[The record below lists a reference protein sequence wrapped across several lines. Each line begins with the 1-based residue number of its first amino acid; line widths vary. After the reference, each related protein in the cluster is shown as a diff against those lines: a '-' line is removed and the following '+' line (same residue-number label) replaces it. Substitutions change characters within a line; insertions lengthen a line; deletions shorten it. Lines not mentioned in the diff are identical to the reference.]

1 MQNSQTQNTFNKDT
15 VYDISKHDQFAF
27 YLNQHN
33 QIRPKQIKKIDIP
46 ALIRGNRMVELNE
59 IFQNLAREDFEE
71 NEAFDLEND
80 EYKLIKS
87 YQVLMQYMLFSV
99 NNLTRKHQKLQEV
112 TSKQIQYNKEAE
124 ELIKKQRQKM
134 KEQEE
139 SIQALTL
146 NCQNMEYLVK
156 QLNYDDKIKN
166 LGIKKLDEIQAER
179 NIKCNET
186 QSKSNFNEEK
196 FLSQNMVSQN
206 EFRGVDGNE

>member
-1 MQNSQTQNTFNKDT
+1 
-15 VYDISKHDQFAF
+15 
-27 YLNQHN
+27 
-33 QIRPKQIKKIDIP
+33 
-46 ALIRGNRMVELNE
+46 MVELNE

-139 SIQALTL
+139 SIQELTL

-179 NIKCNET
+179 NIKFNDT